1 VKLIRTG
8 EEVTVWKYLEVVAIC
23 RALRWIWQ
31 NTEAALIQLAALHL
45 ITSSGLVPAA
55 AADSL
60 TALLSPA
67 QLMMILSFIH
77 DRLVQL
83 AEKLY
88 LFVLLTT
95 TSIDNRFSR
104 KGRHRISYP
113 LLFILAYIKPIIEY
127 LRQHVMPLFTK
138 LFSFSIRRKNA
149 MFLFHLNILLFPV
162 VFVFLVVASAASA
175 PVLALFSLPI
185 FLLTFPRPSRFW
197 PNFSGNQ
204 ASCLQSTELTYVEYR
219 AVSGV
224 FQNIDLPPPFHPTS
238 VSSPRTKGGGCT
250 LARR

>member
-1 VKLIRTG
+1 MSVLINIKIVNINSVKLIRTG

-31 NTEAALIQLAALHL
+31 NTEAALIQLAAFHL
-45 ITSSGLVPAA
+45 ITSSGVVPAA

-67 QLMMILSFIH
+67 QLMMILSFVH

-104 KGRHRISYP
+104 KGRHRISYHF
-113 LLFILAYIKPIIEY
+113 LFILAYIKPIIEY
-127 LRQHVMPLFTK
+127 IRQRAMPPFTI
-138 LFSFSIRRKNA
+138 LFSFFIRRKNA

-162 VFVFLVVASAASA
+162 VFVFLVVASATSA

-204 ASCLQSTELTYVEYR
+204 ASCLLGSLPD
-219 AVSGV
+219 V
-224 FQNIDLPPPFHPTS
+224 F
-238 VSSPRTKGGGCT
+238 
-250 LARR
+250 

>member
-1 VKLIRTG
+1 MSVLINIKILNINSVRLIRTG

-45 ITSSGLVPAA
+45 ITSSGIVPAA

-67 QLMMILSFIH
+67 QLMMILSFVH

-104 KGRHRISYP
+104 KRRHKNSHVHLIS
-113 LLFILAYIKPIIEY
+113 FFLA
-127 LRQHVMPLFTK
+127 
-138 LFSFSIRRKNA
+138 KNR
-149 MFLFHLNILLFPV
+149 L
-162 VFVFLVVASAASA
+162 
-175 PVLALFSLPI
+175 
-185 FLLTFPRPSRFW
+185 
-197 PNFSGNQ
+197 
-204 ASCLQSTELTYVEYR
+204 
-219 AVSGV
+219 
-224 FQNIDLPPPFHPTS
+224 
-238 VSSPRTKGGGCT
+238 
-250 LARR
+250 